1 MSSLDEKAD
10 NLAPYALGVF
20 RIVVGVLFASH
31 GTASLFGV
39 FGGAPGSG
47 GGTVPFAVWPY
58 WWAAVIQ
65 LVCGLLVAF
74 GVLHRPAA
82 VLASGSM
89 AYAYFVVHQPDGLLP
104 LQNQG
109 EQAALFAWSFLLLA
123 FTGPGA
129 LALSRAVRRTP
140 QPIAA

>member
-1 MSSLDEKAD
+1 MSSLDRKEAA
-10 NLAPYALGVF
+10 LAPYALGVF
-20 RIVVGVLFASH
+20 RIVVGALFASH
-31 GTASLFGV
+31 GAASLFGV

-47 GGTVPFAVWPY
+47 GTVTVGAWPS

-65 LVCGLLVAF
+65 LACGLLVAF
-74 GVLHRPAA
+74 GVLHRGAA

-123 FTGPGA
+123 CTGPGA
-129 LALSRAVRRTP
+129 LALGRALRRQP
-140 QPIAA
+140 QLAVA

>member
-1 MSSLDEKAD
+1 MSSLDRKEAA
-10 NLAPYALGVF
+10 LASYALGVF
-20 RIVVGVLFASH
+20 RVVVGALFASH

-47 GGTVPFAVWPY
+47 GTVALGAWPS

-65 LVCGLLVAF
+65 LGCGLLVAF
-74 GVLHRPAA
+74 GVLHRGAA

-129 LALSRAVRRTP
+129 LALGRALRRQP
-140 QPIAA
+140 QPAAA

>member
-1 MSSLDEKAD
+1 MSSLDRKEAA
-10 NLAPYALGVF
+10 LAPYALGAF
-20 RIVVGVLFASH
+20 RIVVGALFASH
-31 GTASLFGV
+31 GAASLFGV

-47 GGTVPFAVWPY
+47 GTVTVGAWPS

-74 GVLHRPAA
+74 GVLHRGAA

-129 LALSRAVRRTP
+129 LALGRALRRQP
-140 QPIAA
+140 QLAAA

>member
-1 MSSLDEKAD
+1 MSSLDRKVD
-10 NLAPYALGVF
+10 NLAPYALGAF
-20 RIVVGVLFASH
+20 RIVVGALFASH
-31 GTASLFGV
+31 GAASLFGV
-39 FGGAPGSG
+39 FGEAPAT
-47 GGTVPFAVWPY
+47 GGTVAFGTWPS

-65 LVCGLLVAF
+65 LVCGLLVAVGAF
-74 GVLHRPAA
+74 QRPAA
-82 VLASGSM
+82 VIASGSM

-129 LALSRAVRRTP
+129 LALSRTRRRRK

>member
-1 MSSLDEKAD
+1 MSSLDRKAD
-10 NLAPYALGVF
+10 SYAPYALGVF
-20 RIVVGVLFASH
+20 RIVVGALFASH
-31 GTASLFGV
+31 GAASLFGV

-47 GGTVPFAVWPY
+47 GTVPFGVWPS

-74 GVLHRPAA
+74 GVLHRAAA

-104 LQNQG
+104 LQNDG

-129 LALSRAVRRTP
+129 LALSRVRRRP
-140 QPIAA
+140 ELAAA

>member
-1 MSSLDEKAD
+1 MSSLDRKATT
-10 NLAPYALGVF
+10 LAPYALGAF
-20 RIVVGVLFASH
+20 RIVVGALFASH
-31 GTASLFGV
+31 GAASLFGV
-39 FGGAPGSG
+39 FGGAPGTG
-47 GGTVPFAVWPY
+47 GGVVPFGTWPS

-65 LVCGLLVAF
+65 LGCGLLVAL
-74 GVLHRPAA
+74 GVLHRGAA

-89 AYAYFVVHQPDGLLP
+89 AYAYFIVHQPDGLLP

-129 LALSRAVRRTP
+129 LALGRALRRSP
-140 QPIAA
+140 QLAAA

>member
-1 MSSLDEKAD
+1 MSSLDRKEAA
-10 NLAPYALGVF
+10 LASYALGVF
-20 RIVVGVLFASH
+20 RVVVGALFASH
-31 GTASLFGV
+31 GAASLFGV

-47 GGTVPFAVWPY
+47 GTVALGAWPS

-65 LVCGLLVAF
+65 LGCGLLVAF
-74 GVLHRPAA
+74 GVLHRGAA

-129 LALSRAVRRTP
+129 LALGRALRRQP
-140 QPIAA
+140 QPAAA

>member
-1 MSSLDEKAD
+1 MSSLDRKEAA
-10 NLAPYALGVF
+10 LAPYALGAF
-20 RIVVGVLFASH
+20 RIVVGALFASH
-31 GTASLFGV
+31 GAASLFGV

-47 GGTVPFAVWPY
+47 GTVALGAWPS

-65 LVCGLLVAF
+65 LGCGLLVAF
-74 GVLHRPAA
+74 GVLHRGAA

-129 LALSRAVRRTP
+129 LALGRAPRRQP
-140 QPIAA
+140 QPAAA

>member
-1 MSSLDEKAD
+1 MSSLDRKVD
-10 NLAPYALGVF
+10 NLAPYALGAF
-20 RIVVGVLFASH
+20 RIVVGALFASH
-31 GTASLFGV
+31 GAASLFGV
-39 FGGAPGSG
+39 FGGAQGTD
-47 GGTVPFAVWPY
+47 GGTVPFGTWPS

-74 GVLHRPAA
+74 GFVHRAAA
-82 VLASGSM
+82 VIASGSM

-129 LALSRAVRRTP
+129 LALGRALRREP
-140 QPIAA
+140 QPAAA

>member
-1 MSSLDEKAD
+1 MSSLDGKTESY
-10 NLAPYALGVF
+10 APYALGVF
-20 RIVVGVLFASH
+20 RIVVGALFASH
-31 GTASLFGV
+31 GAASLFGV

-47 GGTVPFAVWPY
+47 GTVPFGVWPS

-74 GVLHRPAA
+74 GVLHRGAA

-89 AYAYFVVHQPDGLLP
+89 AYAYFIVHQPDGLLP
-104 LQNQG
+104 LQNDG

-129 LALSRAVRRTP
+129 LALVRTRRR
-140 QPIAA
+140 QPEPAAA

>member
-1 MSSLDEKAD
+1 MSSLDRKEAA
-10 NLAPYALGVF
+10 LASYDLGVF
-20 RIVVGVLFASH
+20 RVVVGALFASH
-31 GTASLFGV
+31 GAASLFGV

-47 GGTVPFAVWPY
+47 GTVALGAWPS

-65 LVCGLLVAF
+65 LGCGLLVAF
-74 GVLHRPAA
+74 GVLHRGAA

-129 LALSRAVRRTP
+129 LALGRALRRQP
-140 QPIAA
+140 QPAAA